1 MRRIALTVHSLGF
14 LALAAWTAQEEYT
27 NPVSCRY
34 AGGRW
39 INVQETREYVCIQ
52 PLSNSFRTQLLQTI
66 SDMTLDASAP
76 EYCQGIMDHLAGD
89 LAAQVRGG
97 DVWGFYS
104 RGITG
109 GFHNPRYDRNQSSLH
124 YSFNRRDWH
133 TFGPI
138 TMFHEAAHHEGYEHN
153 GNPGTYTVT
162 EECLN
167 L

>member
-1 MRRIALTVHSLGF
+1 MRHITFTVCSLGV
-14 LALAAWTAQEEYT
+14 LALAAWTAQDEYT

-34 AGGRW
+34 AAGTW
-39 INVQETREYVCIQ
+39 IYVAETGEYVCVQ
-52 PLSNSFRTQLLQTI
+52 RLSSSFRAQLLQTI
-66 SDMTLDASAP
+66 ADMTLDASAP
-76 EYCQGIMDHLAGD
+76 EYCEDIMDHLTDELAG
-89 LAAQVRGG
+89 QVSGG
-97 DVWGFYS
+97 AVMGFYT

-109 GFHNPRYDRNQSSLH
+109 GFHNPRYDRNRSSMH

-138 TMFHEAAHHEGYEHN
+138 SMFHEAAHHEGYEHR
-153 GNPGTYTVT
+153 GSPGTHTVT

>member
-1 MRRIALTVHSLGF
+1 MRHVTFTACLLGV
-14 LALAAWTAQEEYT
+14 LALAAWTAQREYT

-34 AGGRW
+34 AGGTW
-39 INVQETREYVCIQ
+39 VYVAETREYVCVQ
-52 PLSNSFRTQLLQTI
+52 RLSSGFRTQLLQTI
-66 SDMTLDASAP
+66 ADMTLDASAP
-76 EYCQGIMDHLAGD
+76 EYCQGIMDHLTGE

-97 DVWGFYS
+97 AVMGFYS

-109 GFHNPRYDRNQSSLH
+109 GFHNPRYDSNRSSMH

-138 TMFHEAAHHEGYEHN
+138 TMFHEAAHHEGYEHR